1 MIYKCL
7 MNSLSREGKLK
18 VEAWEE
24 EYLVENDQ
32 GTTVP
37 SGNLFLKIV
46 IRESHLDTNAT
57 TQNIRSKLS
66 SLDRYIVTIG
76 NDVTKLN
83 SYVKVLCL
91 SLAARG
97 EKTEDL
103 LTNLFKAYL
112 SVSDKTFVQYI
123 SRKLEGYEEGDDID
137 STKLMQLAD
146 MKFRILKERGQWDA
160 PSEEE
165 KKILA
170 LQTEIDFQT
179 REINKLKRVSVPQ
192 TVARKGS
199 HQRKHRPTGRE
210 KSPTG

>member
-1 MIYKCL
+1 MKGILDFTDVETRKFYDRATKKLDSEELFDCSAEGMHHFLKTFDERSKEVGWDRNGNGVLWIPEEPASNEVNYLPSEYGTISIERLTLHEKSYLGNETREDQDSYMIYKCL

-97 EKTEDL
+97 
-103 LTNLFKAYL
+103 
-112 SVSDKTFVQYI
+112 DK
-123 SRKLEGYEEGDDID
+123 
-137 STKLMQLAD
+137 
-146 MKFRILKERGQWDA
+146 
-160 PSEEE
+160 
-165 KKILA
+165 
-170 LQTEIDFQT
+170 
-179 REINKLKRVSVPQ
+179 
-192 TVARKGS
+192 
-199 HQRKHRPTGRE
+199 
-210 KSPTG
+210 